1 MQETASLVVPLLID
15 ERHGSISVSVMK
27 IPEIMRDTK
36 DIGVRM
42 IYIVTK
48 EAKAAFRPQ
57 KAEA

>member
-1 MQETASLVVPLLID
+1 
-15 ERHGSISVSVMK
+15 VMK

-48 EAKAAFRPQ
+48 EAKAAFRRQ
-57 KAEA
+57 EAEAQV